1 MGAELTGGQ
10 QRFALEYA
18 KDGNGAAAARR
29 AGYSAKGAKQQASH
43 LLTIPNVRAAV
54 SAAVERH
61 FADLNL
67 DLARIIREA
76 ARVGIS
82 DIGNLF
88 DADGHVIPTHRLPH
102 DIRKAIASIK
112 VQHIKVDVEVQ
123 EGDERTTTTT
133 TTTQTTEFKFWDKL
147 KGLELVGKLKGFMKP
162 QLELDAGDT
171 WLKVLE
177 RMTAAQMATKANGNG
192 KAAPPP
198 RSRRRHRPQGAPRE
212 PGMTKSL
219 GGARPDH

>member
-43 LLTIPNVRAAV
+43 LLTIPNVQAAV
-54 SAAVERH
+54 SAAVEQH

-82 DIGNLF
+82 DIGELF
-88 DADGHVIPTHRLPH
+88 DADGHVIPIHLLPH
-102 DIRKAIASIK
+102 DIRRAISSVK
-112 VQHIKVDVEVQ
+112 VQRKTVDVETEA
-123 EGDERTTTTT
+123 EGERITTTVE
-133 TTTQTTEFKFWDKL
+133 TTEIAEFKLWDKL
-147 KGLELVGKLKGFMKP
+147 KALELIGKLKGFMKP
-162 QLELDAGDT
+162 QLVVEAGDT
-171 WLKVLE
+171 WEQVLV
-177 RMTAAQMATKANGNG
+177 RMTAAQAKA
-192 KAAPPP
+192 KAIEGEVTTPPP
-198 RSRRRHRPQGAPRE
+198 ATTVGVGTDHKGHHGSQG
-212 PGMTKSL
+212 
-219 GGARPDH
+219 